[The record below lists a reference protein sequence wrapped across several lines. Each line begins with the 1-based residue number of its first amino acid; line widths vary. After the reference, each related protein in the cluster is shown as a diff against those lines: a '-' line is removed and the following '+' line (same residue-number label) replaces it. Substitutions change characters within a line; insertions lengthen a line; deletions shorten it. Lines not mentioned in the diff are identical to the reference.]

1 MTTRKQAGDGPAAK
15 PPSDSYT
22 ETKTVMELQHLNIAN
37 TVHGGEIFRLVDNA
51 GALAAF
57 IHSDGPVVT
66 AAIDTMSFLKPVHL
80 GDLVTVT
87 AVVNATYHTSMEVG
101 LTVSAYTPRTRETR
115 TVATAYLVFVAVD
128 DDDPQEPSPRPVP
141 PLLVRSGDEQQRQRD
156 AAIRRASRLRLR
168 AALQRA
174 AGGRR
179 ATGGRAGD

>member
-1 MTTRKQAGDGPAAK
+1 VTARKRAGDGLAPK

-22 ETKTVMELQHLNIAN
+22 ETKTVMELQHLNIAH

-66 AAIDTMSFLKPVHL
+66 AAIDNMSFLKPVHL

-87 AVVNATYHTSMEVG
+87 AVVNATYRTSMEVG
-101 LTVSAYTPRTRETR
+101 LTVSAYTPRTREVR
-115 TVATAYLVFVAVD
+115 AVATAYLVFVAVD
-128 DDDPQEPSPRPVP
+128 DADGQEAIPRAVP
-141 PLLVRSGDEQQRQRD
+141 PLLVRTDEEQQRQRD
-156 AAIRRASRLRLR
+156 AALRQASRLRLR

-174 AGGRR
+174 AGG
-179 ATGGRAGD
+179 ATSKGGRVP